1 MNYTINQSKIKYY
14 NGTITEFPKYT
25 SQIINLANGNAQG
38 TRPNVVGNLSQLFP
52 EYTTQATEEISL
64 DGWKSWY
71 LEKFPYTIDLAVTK
85 ILSQI
90 CNLKEAFEHIDETL
104 VKSWVEDLVFNKTFD
119 GMYVQKAILAFL
131 ADEMDETFRL
141 ATPEEE
147 SKGIDGYVGKIA
159 YSIKPISY
167 KTMNRLSE
175 SIDVKMIYYYKNT
188 NSKSLKIEVED

>member
-1 MNYTINQSKIKYY
+1 MNYTISQNRIKYY
-14 NGTITEFPKYT
+14 NDTITEFPKYT

-52 EYTTQATEEISL
+52 EYVEQAVEEISL
-64 DGWKSWY
+64 EGWKKWY
-71 LEKFPYTIDLAVTK
+71 LEKFPDKIDRAVTK
-85 ILSQI
+85 ILVQI
-90 CNLKEAFEHIDETL
+90 ENLKIAFNYIDDDL
-104 VKSWVEDLVFNKTFD
+104 VKMWVEDLVFNKTFD

-131 ADEMDETFRL
+131 ADQKNESYRL

-147 SKGIDGYVGKIA
+147 SKGIDGYVGETA
-159 YSIKPISY
+159 YSVKPISY

-175 SIDVKMIYYYKNT
+175 SIDVKMIYYNKNT